1 MATWKKVIVSGS
13 SANLA
18 NLQVDSLSSGL
29 VTGASGNLTTTAVNG
44 TGNILA
50 TTGATGVSMS
60 GSFSG
65 SFQGN
70 GSGLTNVTATSASF
84 ASTASYV
91 NTLNQN
97 VIISGALDILISPFT
112 SNLQIAGNGFGQT
125 YLSTAGALV
134 LNPGSGGVGMAGIN
148 QYITLGYI
156 QGQTDGTF
164 LTGSFTGS
172 FKGDGAGLT
181 GVTATAIFPTTEK
194 TDLAA
199 ADKFFINDGASK
211 YVTYGNLLTDLA
223 GTNLAVESTDSLT
236 LATTITGITSI
247 TSTSFTGSLLGTASY
262 ALAALSS
269 SFASTASFY
278 GGAVTSA
285 SFATTASSIGP
296 AVDNNVDNRVLTAT
310 GGGTINGEANLT
322 FNGSTL
328 QVTGDAIV
336 SGDLTVNGT
345 TTFINTTNLYVEDQ
359 LILIASGSNTLVDS
373 GWVAQYNAAGSGSA
387 FYVEAGTAGSTGTY
401 GRFAVA
407 YDVLGINTSIA
418 ADEYMVTA
426 KVNQAS
432 APAAD
437 PTWGGSTTGMGNMW
451 TTTTGDIYIYS

>member
-18 NLQVDSLSSGL
+18 NLQVDSLSSGV
-29 VTGASGNLTTTAVNG
+29 VTGAGGNLTTTAVNG
-44 TGNILA
+44 TGNIVA
-50 TTGATGVSMS
+50 TTGANGVSMS

-65 SFQGN
+65 SFS
-70 GSGLTNVTATSASF
+70 GS
-84 ASTASYV
+84 
-91 NTLNQN
+91 
-97 VIISGALDILISPFT
+97 
-112 SNLQIAGNGFGQT
+112 
-125 YLSTAGALV
+125 
-134 LNPGSGGVGMAGIN
+134 
-148 QYITLGYI
+148 
-156 QGQTDGTF
+156 
-164 LTGSFTGS
+164 
-172 FKGDGAGLT
+172 GAGLT
-181 GVTATAIFPTTEK
+181 GVTATAIFPTVAK
-194 TDLAA
+194 TDLAST
-199 ADKFFINDGASK
+199 DQFFINDGTNK
-211 YVTYGNLLTDLA
+211 FVTYGNLLTDLA

-236 LATTITGITSI
+236 LAATITGITSI
-247 TSTSFTGSLLGTASY
+247 SSTAFTGSLFGTASY
-262 ALAALSS
+262 ATAALSS

-278 GGAVTSA
+278 GGSVATA
-285 SFATTASSIGP
+285 SFALTASSIGP
-296 AVDNNVDNRVLTAT
+296 AITNNTDNRVLTAT
-310 GGGTINGEANLT
+310 GGGSINGEANLT

-387 FYVEAGTAGSTGTY
+387 FYVEAGSAGSTGTY

-407 YDVLGINTSIA
+407 YDVLGINTSIN

-432 APAAD
+432 APVAD
-437 PTWGGSTTGMGNMW
+437 PTWGGSSTGMGNMW

>member
-13 SANLA
+13 AAELA
-18 NLQVDSLSSGL
+18 SLSLSTALTVPNGGTGLTTLTSGSVL
-29 VTGASGNLTTTAVNG
+29 VGNGASNVTFRTING
-44 TGNILA
+44 GGDIVA

-65 SFQGN
+65 SFQG
-70 GSGLTNVTATSASF
+70 
-84 ASTASYV
+84 
-91 NTLNQN
+91 
-97 VIISGALDILISPFT
+97 
-112 SNLQIAGNGFGQT
+112 
-125 YLSTAGALV
+125 
-134 LNPGSGGVGMAGIN
+134 
-148 QYITLGYI
+148 
-156 QGQTDGTF
+156 
-164 LTGSFTGS
+164 
-172 FKGDGAGLT
+172 DGAGLT
-181 GVTATAIFPTTEK
+181 GVTATAIFPTTAK
-194 TDLAA
+194 TDLAST
-199 ADKFFINDGASK
+199 DQFFINDGANK
-211 YVTYGNLLTDLA
+211 FVTYGNLLTDLA

-236 LATTITGITSI
+236 LATTISGITSI
-247 TSTSFTGSLLGTASY
+247 TSTSFTGSLFGTASY
-262 ALAALSS
+262 ALVALSS

-278 GGAVTSA
+278 GGSVATS
-285 SFATTASSIGP
+285 SFAATASSIGP

-387 FYVEAGTAGSTGTY
+387 FYVEAGSAGSTGTY

-426 KVNQAS
+426 KVNQAA
-432 APAAD
+432 APVAA

>member
-44 TGNILA
+44 TGNIVA
-50 TTGATGVSMS
+50 TAGATGVSMS

-65 SFQGN
+65 SFQ
-70 GSGLTNVTATSASF
+70 
-84 ASTASYV
+84 
-91 NTLNQN
+91 
-97 VIISGALDILISPFT
+97 
-112 SNLQIAGNGFGQT
+112 
-125 YLSTAGALV
+125 
-134 LNPGSGGVGMAGIN
+134 
-148 QYITLGYI
+148 
-156 QGQTDGTF
+156 
-164 LTGSFTGS
+164 
-172 FKGDGAGLT
+172 GDGAGLT

-194 TDLAA
+194 TDLTAT
-199 ADKFFINDGASK
+199 DKFFINDGASK
-211 YVTYGNLLTDLA
+211 FVTYSNLLTDLA

-236 LATTITGITSI
+236 LATTISGITSI
-247 TSTSFTGSLLGTASY
+247 TSTSFTGSLLGTASF
-262 ALAALSS
+262 ATSALSA
-269 SFASTASFY
+269 SFALTASFY
-278 GGAVTSA
+278 GGSVATS
-285 SFATTASSIGP
+285 SFAATASSIGP
-296 AVDNNVDNRVLTAT
+296 AIDNNADNRVLTAT

-387 FYVEAGTAGSTGTY
+387 FYVEAGSAGSTGTY

-407 YDVLGINTSIA
+407 YDVLGVNTSIA

-426 KVNQAS
+426 KVNQAA
-432 APAAD
+432 APVAA

>member
-44 TGNILA
+44 TGTILA
-50 TTGATGVSMS
+50 TTGATGVSM
-60 GSFSG
+60 
-65 SFQGN
+65 
-70 GSGLTNVTATSASF
+70 
-84 ASTASYV
+84 
-91 NTLNQN
+91 
-97 VIISGALDILISPFT
+97 
-112 SNLQIAGNGFGQT
+112 
-125 YLSTAGALV
+125 
-134 LNPGSGGVGMAGIN
+134 
-148 QYITLGYI
+148 
-156 QGQTDGTF
+156 
-164 LTGSFTGS
+164 TGSFTGS
-172 FKGDGAGLT
+172 FTGDGAGLT

-262 ALAALSS
+262 ATAALSS

-285 SFATTASSIGP
+285 SFAATASYIAP
-296 AVDNNVDNRVLTAT
+296 AITNNTDNRVLTAT
-310 GGGTINGEANLT
+310 GGGSINGEANLT

-387 FYVEAGTAGSTGTY
+387 FYVEAGSAGSTGTY

-407 YDVLGINTSIA
+407 YDVLGINTSIN

-426 KVNQAS
+426 KVNQAA
-432 APAAD
+432 APVAA
-437 PTWGGSTTGMGNMW
+437 PTWGGSSTGMGNMW